1 MLRSVVVAVALLVAA
16 LGLAP
21 TTFAAP
27 PPAPAEVAP
36 PLPEPLKVPTV
47 WGGYAY
53 ISTTVDTILV
63 RRADRVYQDALS
75 GSWLIVWPPGDPAA
89 DWTHVYL
96 DPTRTWAYFPDGRG
110 YKIAALIIPD
120 QPQPLPH

>member
-1 MLRSVVVAVALLVAA
+1 MRRSLVIPAALLLLL
-16 LGLAP
+16 LGLPPA
-21 TTFAAP
+21 TLAAP
-27 PPAPAEVAP
+27 PPTPGEVAP
-36 PLPEPLKVPTV
+36 PLPEPVKVATI

-63 RRADRVYQDALS
+63 RRADRTYQDALS
-75 GSWLIVWPPGDPAA
+75 GSWLILWPPGDPAA

-96 DPTRTWAYFPDGRG
+96 DPSRSWAYVPDGRA